1 MASVVEHYSLMKV
14 SKGKAQA
21 TKMGELLTRNGVRI
35 RYLFAGGTN
44 IDAFTVFPALVELI
58 VPDTT
63 TVDRIVAD
71 DSTGDKVLEAH
82 AFGPVRVMGVLVLI
96 PNQGRKI
103 ISIDC
108 WDSKSLDIE

>member
-1 MASVVEHYSLMKV
+1 MKV